1 MPFSQ
6 PAQRSCE
13 LVVPFGQQLEGLVVP
28 VPLELAF
35 AVSGEAWHI
44 LLLCKQPGDGRG
56 QLGQQGGVALP
67 APAHM
72 PEQPE
77 IREERDHLL
86 GRQDYQLHAIR
97 VLQGQFRSIKRL
109 FMPGEQL
116 LLQLNTGNI
125 VVPVVDGVD

>member
-1 MPFSQ
+1 
-6 PAQRSCE
+6 
-13 LVVPFGQQLEGLVVP
+13 
-28 VPLELAF
+28 
-35 AVSGEAWHI
+35 
-44 LLLCKQPGDGRG
+44 
-56 QLGQQGGVALP
+56 
-67 APAHM
+67 M